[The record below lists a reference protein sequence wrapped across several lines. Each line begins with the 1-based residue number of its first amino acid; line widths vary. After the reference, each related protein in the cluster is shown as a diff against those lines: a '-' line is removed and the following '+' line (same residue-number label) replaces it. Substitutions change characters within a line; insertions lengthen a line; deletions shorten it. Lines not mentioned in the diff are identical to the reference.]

1 MGTGHAGRRAV
12 FHFCASVVHARF
24 VHACRAG
31 ADIGEFRTLVQRF
44 LNQWIDFVRQRIG
57 HWLLAAIFSSVT

>member
-31 ADIGEFRTLVQRF
+31 ADIAFAGRTGRGLILSRCNKRRAKQRRHNKSRDCQF
-44 LNQWIDFVRQRIG
+44 
-57 HWLLAAIFSSVT
+57 